1 MLNNPIDEL
10 DFTDKVVSFGTV
22 GDTLA
27 LKNIKF
33 QMQNGKLF
41 VTGNIPK
48 GATTNDWAINRPCAI
63 EWNSVT
69 DYIVFDNE
77 QQYAELIE
85 KSN

>member
-1 MLNNPIDEL
+1 MTNDNIDNL
-10 DFTDKVVSFGTV
+10 GFTDKVVSFGTV

-27 LKNIKF
+27 MKGIQF

-41 VTGNIPK
+41 VTGNVPK
-48 GATTNDWAINRPCAI
+48 GATTNDWAIDRPCAI

-69 DYIVFDNE
+69 DYMIFDDEN
-77 QQYAELIE
+77 QYAKLIE

>member
-1 MLNNPIDEL
+1 MLNHKI

-27 LKNIKF
+27 LKNIKL

-48 GATTNDWAINRPCAI
+48 GATTKDWAIDRPCAV

-69 DYIVFDNE
+69 DYIIFDNE